1 MTSRDRV
8 IKTLQHQEPDRIPLD
23 FGSMRSTGIMAIA
36 YRRLKEHLGMTTGVT
51 RIYDWVQQL
60 GEVEKELLDLFE
72 VDVVD
77 LENTSICPDR
87 RRWKKWT
94 LPDGAPA
101 EIPSALNM
109 RRVKNAWVV
118 KDKRGKVIYQMPD
131 GSYYFTQGGGRPL
144 DKAKSIKDVRKYK
157 FYIYTDQELERLH
170 RRAQWLYKYTDYAI
184 MGGFGGN
191 ILESG
196 QGLRG
201 WEQFMV
207 DLAHDPV
214 FAAELMDRLV
224 ETHLINLRDYLAA
237 VGDYIQI
244 IQMGDDLGTQISPQI
259 SPQMYAELIKPR
271 HKKIYQYVK
280 EHSQVKVFLHSC
292 GSIYDLIPDL
302 IDAGVDV
309 LNPVQTSA
317 AKMEPKKLKEK
328 FGDQIVFWGGGCDTQ
343 SILATATPKQIEH
356 HVKERMKIFAPGGGF
371 VFCQVHNIQANV
383 PTENIVAMFE
393 AVKKYRNYPIRF

>member
-1 MTSRDRV
+1 MTSRERV
-8 IKTLQHQEPDRIPLD
+8 LKALNHQEPDKVPID
-23 FGSMRSTGIMAIA
+23 FGSMRSTGIMAVA
-36 YRRLKEHLGMTTGVT
+36 YHRLKEKLGITTGVT
-51 RIYDWVQQL
+51 RIYDWMQQL
-60 GEVEKELLDLFE
+60 AEVEKEIIDLFE

-94 LPDGAPA
+94 LPDGSPA
-101 EIPSALNM
+101 EIPSALNL
-109 RRVKNAWVV
+109 RRQKNAWVV
-118 KDKRGKVIYQMPD
+118 KDKRGKIIAQMPD
-131 GSYYFTQGGGRPL
+131 GSYYFTRCEHPL
-144 DKAKSIKDVRKYK
+144 EKSKYPKDIRKYK

-170 RRAQWLYKYTDYAI
+170 RRAQWLYRYTNYAI

-201 WEQFMV
+201 WEQFMI
-207 DLAHDPV
+207 DLASDRV
-214 FAAELMDRLV
+214 FAEELMDRLV

-244 IQMGDDLGTQISPQI
+244 IQMGDDLGTQISSQI

-271 HKKIYQYVK
+271 HKKIYQYVR

-292 GSIYDLIPDL
+292 GAIYDLIPDL
-302 IDAGVDV
+302 IDAGVDI

-317 AKMEPKKLKEK
+317 AKMDPKKLKER
-328 FGDQIVFWGGGCDTQ
+328 FGTQVSFWGGGCDTQ
-343 SILATATPKQIEH
+343 SILTSTPKQIEH
-356 HVKERMKIFAPGGGF
+356 HVKERIKIFAPGGGF

-383 PTENIVAMFE
+383 PPENIIAMFE
-393 AVKKYRNYPIRF
+393 AVKKYRTYPIRL